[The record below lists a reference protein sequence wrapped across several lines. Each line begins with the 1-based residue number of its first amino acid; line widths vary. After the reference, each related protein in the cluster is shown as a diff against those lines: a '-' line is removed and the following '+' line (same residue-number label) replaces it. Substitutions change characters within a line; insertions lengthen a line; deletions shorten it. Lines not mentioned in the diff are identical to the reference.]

1 MRMAWFDPF
10 SGASGD
16 MVLGALVDAGLDVA
30 ALREGLAGLD
40 LDGYTLTAE
49 RTADRVIA
57 GTRVRVTVDGARQG
71 GRRWSDIRRLLED
84 SRLPDH
90 VRAAALA
97 VFAALAEVE
106 AGIHGEP
113 VDRVHFHEVGG
124 VDAIVD
130 IVGVCLGLD
139 LLGVEAVFSG
149 PPRLGQGMVMSRHG
163 PLPVPAPATLAL
175 MARAGAPTAAP
186 REAMTRVDAELLTPT
201 GAALLTTLAT
211 FTTPAMVPAA
221 IGYGYGTKELPWPN
235 ALRVVIG
242 EIVAD
247 GLTADA
253 EWLLETNLDD
263 LSPQGYELLLE
274 RVFAA
279 GAADAWLT
287 PVQMKKG
294 RPGTVVSAI
303 ADDAHADAVEAAIF
317 ANSPTLGVRRTAI
330 RRTKADRRHVVA
342 ETPWGPVRVKLRGVG
357 GVVTGA
363 TPEYED
369 VAAVARRHGLSFA
382 EVSAVAA
389 LEGDGWLGRPW
400 DEG

>member
-1 MRMAWFDPF
+1 MRVAWFDPF

-16 MVLGALVDAGLDVA
+16 MVLGALIDAGLEIA

-40 LDGYTLTAE
+40 LDGYALTAE
-49 RTADRVIA
+49 RTTDRVIA
-57 GTRVRVTVDGARQG
+57 GTRVRVTVDEARRG
-71 GRRWSDIRRLLED
+71 GRRWSDIRALIED

-113 VDRVHFHEVGG
+113 VDRVYFHEVGG

-130 IVGVCLGLD
+130 IVGACLGLD

-175 MARAGAPTAAP
+175 LARAGAPTAAP
-186 REAMTRVDAELLTPT
+186 REAMTRIDAELLTPT

-211 FTTPAMVPAA
+211 FTTPSMIPAA

-242 EIVAD
+242 DVED
-247 GLTADA
+247 DA
-253 EWLLETNLDD
+253 PAETEWLLETNLDD

-303 ADDAHADAVEAAIF
+303 ADEGHADAVEAAIF

-330 RRTKADRRHVVA
+330 ARTKAARRHVVA

-357 GVVTGA
+357 GGVTGA

-369 VAAVARRHGLSFA
+369 VAAIARRHGLPFA
-382 EVSAVAA
+382 EVSSVAA

-400 DEG
+400 DER

>member
-1 MRMAWFDPF
+1 MRVAWFDPF

-16 MVLGALVDAGLDVA
+16 MVLGALIDAGLDVA

-40 LDGYTLTAE
+40 LDGYALTAE
-49 RTADRVIA
+49 PITDRVIA
-57 GTRVRVTVDGARQG
+57 GTRVRVTVDEARRD
-71 GRRWSDIRRLLED
+71 GRRWSDIRALVED

-113 VDRVHFHEVGG
+113 VERVHFHEVGG

-130 IVGVCLGLD
+130 IVGACLGLD

-175 MARAGAPTAAP
+175 LARAGAPTAAP

-242 EIVAD
+242 DVED
-247 GLTADA
+247 DA
-253 EWLLETNLDD
+253 PAETEWLLETNLDD

-303 ADDAHADAVEAAIF
+303 ADEGHADAVEAAIF

-330 RRTKADRRHVVA
+330 ARTKAARRHVVA

-357 GVVTGA
+357 GGVTGA

-369 VAAVARRHGLSFA
+369 VAAIARRHGLPFA
-382 EVSAVAA
+382 EVSSVAA

-400 DEG
+400 DER

>member
-1 MRMAWFDPF
+1 MRVAWFDPF

-16 MVLGALVDAGLDVA
+16 MVLGALIDAGLDVA
-30 ALREGLAGLD
+30 ALREGLSGLD
-40 LDGYTLTAE
+40 LDGYALTAE
-49 RTADRVIA
+49 PITDRVIA
-57 GTRVRVTVDGARQG
+57 GTRARVTVDEERRG
-71 GRRWSDIRRLLED
+71 GRRWSDIRALIED

-130 IVGVCLGLD
+130 IVGACLGLD

-175 MARAGAPTAAP
+175 LARAGAPTAAP

-242 EIVAD
+242 EVDDETPAE
-247 GLTADA
+247 T

-303 ADDAHADAVEAAIF
+303 ADEGHADAVEAAIF

-330 RRTKADRRHVVA
+330 ARTKAARRHVIA

-369 VAAVARRHGLSFA
+369 VAAIARRHGLSFA
-382 EVSAVAA
+382 EVSSVAA
-389 LEGDGWLGRPW
+389 LEGDAWLGRPW